1 MNLKDKILDVMKAD
15 NSYSA
20 WGWSIMGYREISSII
35 NEKPI
40 SVSNSMRAMER
51 KGILTLVGSKDR
63 WDDTKFELKGK
74 NN

>member
-1 MNLKDKILDVMKAD
+1 MGLKDKILEVMKTD
-15 NSYSA
+15 SSYSA

-51 KGILTLVGSKDR
+51 NGILTLVGGKDQ
-63 WDDTKFELKGK
+63 WDDTRFQLKT
-74 NN
+74 